1 MDGVPDFSFQQEDE
15 RKDRKMSLFE
25 KISGIKRRAG
35 FLPLVSLLFLLCI
48 LLTAFSQTPA
58 YADGQTVSVSS
69 VDEFLAAIA
78 PSTEICL
85 EKGRYYLSDA
95 QTYGKSG
102 VSDYYRWDEAYD
114 GYELVITGVSGLSI
128 VGTDD
133 DDVVISAEPRYA
145 NVLTF
150 EECSGIRISEITAGH
165 TEEPGSCAGGVI
177 FLQNTEDFSSYD
189 CSFYG
194 CGILGLQAFNS
205 QNISLT
211 DCEIYDCSDGAVYLG
226 SCRNVEL
233 RDCEIRS
240 CGKNEYYSFELL
252 RFESSSDVRIVNCD
266 IERNRAG
273 TILAAGYSSGV
284 IFTGNEV
291 KKNVIT
297 DGMFC
302 LDRQGTVVAGCEF
315 TDNDAVAW
323 YQNSQAFAVDSSGNP
338 LTGSDFETMQLDEN
352 IRIEKKASASKNSM
366 ETDENGFVHVSDIN
380 EFLSAV
386 RPNASI
392 LLEGENFDLASAE
405 DYGSFGGEYY
415 FWRECYDGPELVISG
430 CDGLSITGNIDSPES
445 VNITATPRYAN
456 VLGFEFCNDLVLT
469 GFTAGHAQAPGD
481 CTGGVLN
488 LESCNNVTVDTC
500 RLYGCGTMG
509 ISAFSCTEMNILD
522 TEIYHC
528 SFGGASFY
536 VSDGIT
542 FSGCSIHD
550 VDGPMLTFT
559 ESGDKLW
566 NGTPIEGYGNF
577 DIADSKPVEYDWN
590 AHNEGYFSENAEPE
604 YPQGMRAAEPDE
616 EFPLGFIENMSW
628 KDAKAVF
635 DVPGPET
642 CSKVMFKP
650 GWLPFE
656 PDNSVNAWAEDNGW
670 FSRLSSEATA
680 DELRPKSM
688 QGLDQPFLIDI
699 YYSAQFG
706 SDGHPILLYNT
717 PDLWTVTEEEINGH
731 RTLSFSAGYPEP
743 TSEAGNIYSGYVLMF
758 NEEQGYLIRIT
769 GQADLQTL
777 KDIAWSLE
785 VKTLDEQVSYDD
797 FDGHNVFIDCG
808 VG

>member
-1 MDGVPDFSFQQEDE
+1 MMKRMMNITGAENRNAGLAGKLCLALILSLIIAVFS
-15 RKDRKMSLFE
+15 
-25 KISGIKRRAG
+25 
-35 FLPLVSLLFLLCI
+35 VSAC
-48 LLTAFSQTPA
+48 AEEA
-58 YADGQTVSVSS
+58 VVTVSDVN
-69 VDEFLAAIA
+69 EFLSAIA
-78 PSTEICL
+78 PSTEIRL
-85 EKGRYYLSDA
+85 EKGCYDLADA
-95 QTYGKSG
+95 ETYGKSG
-102 VSDYYRWDEAYD
+102 VSDYYRWDEIYD
-114 GYELVITGVSGLSI
+114 GFELVISGVEGLSV
-128 VGTDD
+128 VGSDD
-133 DDVVISAEPRYA
+133 DDVVLSAEPRYA

-150 EECSGIRISEITAGH
+150 EDCSSIRLAEITAGH
-165 TEEPGSCAGGVI
+165 TEEPGVCAGGVI
-177 FLQNTEDFSSYD
+177 SLRNTENFSASE
-189 CSFYG
+189 CSLYG
-194 CGILGLQAFNS
+194 CGILGLQAVGS
-205 QNISLT
+205 RDLT
-211 DCEIYDCSDGAVYLG
+211 LSDCEIYDCSSGAVLLSG
-226 SCRNVEL
+226 CRNAEIN
-233 RDCEIRS
+233 DCEIRN
-240 CGKNEYYSFELL
+240 CGGNDYFCYELL
-252 RFESSSDVRIVNCD
+252 RFESCADVRILNCE
-266 IERNRAG
+266 IEKNRSN
-273 TILAAGYSSGV
+273 TMLSAGYSSDV
-284 IFTGNEV
+284 VFTGNEV
-291 KKNVIT
+291 KKNVLT
-297 DGMFC
+297 DGMFR
-302 LDRQGTVVAGCEF
+302 LERQGTVVDGCEF
-315 TDNDAVAW
+315 KDNEAAVW
-323 YQNSQAFAVDSSGNP
+323 YQNSAVFAVDAEGAP
-338 LTGSDFETMQLDEN
+338 LSEADLEAMCLDEN
-352 IRIEKKASASKNSM
+352 VRIEKKKTEPIKLPEA
-366 ETDENGFVHVSDIN
+366 DENGFVHVSTAD
-380 EFLSAV
+380 EFLAAIY
-386 RPNASI
+386 PGASI
-392 LLEGENFDLASAE
+392 LMDGESFDLASAE
-405 DYGSFGGEYY
+405 NYGSYGGEYY
-415 FWRECYDGPELVISG
+415 YWRETYDGPELVISG
-430 CDGLSITGNIDSPES
+430 CDGLSVTGNLDSPES
-445 VNITATPRYAN
+445 VNITAFPRYAN
-456 VLGFEFCNDLVLT
+456 VLYFEFCNDLVLS
-469 GFTAGHAQAPGD
+469 GFTAGHEQAPGD
-481 CTGGVLN
+481 CAGGVLYFD
-488 LESCNNVTVDTC
+488 CCGDVTVDSC
-500 RLYGCGTMG
+500 RLYGCGILG
-509 ISAFSCTEMNILD
+509 ISANASTSINVLD
-522 TEIYHC
+522 TEIYDC
-528 SFGGASFY
+528 TYGGASFFQC
-536 VSDGIT
+536 DGIR

-688 QGLDQPFLIDI
+688 QGLAQPFLIDI

-731 RTLSFSAGYPEP
+731 RTLSFSAGYPEQ